1 MLKLAVIGKDVS
13 KSTSPQIH
21 KFIAENLGLEISY
34 EAISVAENEFE
45 SRVDGLLKVYDGLNV
60 TIPYK
65 LSIIPHLN
73 GVEGDALTF
82 GAVNTVV
89 TKTLTGYN
97 TDGLGFM
104 QMLENNGV
112 KVGGEN
118 VLLLG
123 AGGAGR
129 SVAKKLLDAG
139 AIVEIYDKNAA
150 NAKAVADEFSGVTAV
165 ESVIAKP
172 RGLIVNATG
181 VGMHRSEGV
190 SPVPA
195 EILEGCDVAV
205 DLIYEPEKS
214 EFLRIAESLGKK
226 IINGRAMLFYQAY
239 YSECYYFGLKPSAKT
254 AAELFKKYLTALVSS
269 CPAECGTK

>member
-21 KFIAENLGLEISY
+21 NFIAANLGLEISY
-34 EAISVAENEFE
+34 EKISIPEDEFEGKVAE
-45 SRVDGLLKVYDGLNV
+45 LLKTYDGLNV

-65 LSIIPHLN
+65 LSIIPHLD
-73 GVEGDALTF
+73 GIEGDALAF

-89 TKTLTGYN
+89 TSTLKGYN
-97 TDGLGFM
+97 TDGLGFK
-104 QMLENNGV
+104 QMLDNNGV
-112 KVGGEN
+112 NVDGES

-139 AIVEIYDKNAA
+139 AVVEIYDKNTA
-150 NAKAVADEFSGVTAV
+150 NAQAVAAEFKGVNVAD
-165 ESVIAKP
+165 SVVAKK
-172 RGLIVNATG
+172 RKLIINATG
-181 VGMHRSEGV
+181 VGMHKTEGI
-190 SPVPA
+190 SPVSA
-195 EILEGCDVAV
+195 EILSGCDVAV

-214 EFLRIAESLGKK
+214 EFLCIAESLGKK

-239 YSECYYFGLKPSAKT
+239 YSECYYFGLTPSPET
-254 AAELFKKYLTALVSS
+254 AAKLFEKYLKEIV
-269 CPAECGTK
+269 K

>member
-21 KFIAENLGLEISY
+21 DFIAKNLGLEISY
-34 EAISVAENEFE
+34 EKISVPETEFE
-45 SRVDGLLKVYDGLNV
+45 IQIGELLKNYDGLNV

-65 LSIIPHLN
+65 LSVIAHLK
-73 GVEGDALTF
+73 GIEGDALSF

-89 TKTLTGYN
+89 TSSLKGYN
-97 TDGLGFM
+97 TDGMGFM
-104 QMLENNGV
+104 QMLESNGV
-112 KVGGEN
+112 EVRGES

-139 AIVEIYDKNAA
+139 ASVEIYDKNTA
-150 NAKAVADEFSGVTAV
+150 NAKAVAAEFKGITVVDEVKH
-165 ESVIAKP
+165 KP
-172 RGLIVNATG
+172 RKLIINATG
-181 VGMHRSEGV
+181 VGMHKTEGI

-195 EILEGCDVAV
+195 EILSGCEVAV

-239 YSECYYFGLKPSAKT
+239 YSECYYFNLTPSPET
-254 AAELFKKYLTALVSS
+254 AAELFEKYKKEIV
-269 CPAECGTK
+269 K

>member
-21 KFIAENLGLEISY
+21 SFIAANSGLEISY
-34 EAISVAENEFE
+34 EKISVPEEEFE
-45 SRVDGLLKVYDGLNV
+45 NKIDELLKNYDGLNV

-65 LSIIPHLN
+65 LSVIPHLKKIA
-73 GVEGDALTF
+73 GDALTF

-97 TDGLGFM
+97 TDGMGFM
-104 QMLENNGV
+104 QMLDSN
-112 KVGGEN
+112 KVEVEGES

-139 AIVEIYDKNAA
+139 ATVEIYDKNTA
-150 NAKAVADEFSGVTAV
+150 NAHAVAAEFKGVTVVDGVTA
-165 ESVIAKP
+165 KP
-172 RGLIVNATG
+172 RKLIINATG
-181 VGMHRSEGV
+181 VGMHKTEGI

-195 EILEGCDVAV
+195 EILKECEVAV

-239 YSECYYFGLKPSAKT
+239 YSECYYFNLTPSPET
-254 AAELFKKYLTALVSS
+254 AAKLFEKFIKETI
-269 CPAECGTK
+269 K

>member
-1 MLKLAVIGKDVS
+1 MIKLAVIGKDVS

-21 KFIAENLGLEISY
+21 SFIAKNLGLDISY
-34 EAISVAENEFE
+34 EKISILENEFE
-45 SRVDGLLKVYDGLNV
+45 GKIAELLKTYGGLNV

-65 LSIIPHLN
+65 LSIIPHLKAI
-73 GVEGDALTF
+73 EGDALSF

-89 TKTLTGYN
+89 TSTLKGYN

-112 KVGGEN
+112 EVDGES

-139 AIVEIYDKNAA
+139 AKVEIYDKNTA
-150 NAKAVADEFSGVTAV
+150 NAHAVAAEFKGVTVADEVKH
-165 ESVIAKP
+165 KP
-172 RGLIVNATG
+172 RKLIINATG
-181 VGMHRSEGV
+181 VGMHKTEGI

-195 EILEGCDVAV
+195 EILSGCEVAV

-239 YSECYYFGLKPSAKT
+239 YSECYYHNLTPSPET
-254 AAELFKKYLTALVSS
+254 AAELFKKYLKEIV
-269 CPAECGTK
+269 K

>member
-21 KFIAENLGLEISY
+21 DFIAANSGLEITY
-34 EAISVAENEFE
+34 EKISVPEEEFE
-45 SRVDGLLKVYDGLNV
+45 SKIGELLKNYDGLNV

-65 LSIIPHLN
+65 LSVISHLKKIA
-73 GVEGDALTF
+73 GDALSF
-82 GAVNTVV
+82 GAVNTVL

-97 TDGLGFM
+97 TDGMGFM
-104 QMLENNGV
+104 QMLDSN
-112 KVGGEN
+112 KVEVAGES

-139 AIVEIYDKNAA
+139 ATVEIYDKNTA
-150 NAKAVADEFSGVTAV
+150 NAKEVAAEFKGVTAV
-165 ESVIAKP
+165 DGVTAKP
-172 RGLIVNATG
+172 RKLIINATG
-181 VGMHRSEGV
+181 VGMHKTEGI

-195 EILEGCDVAV
+195 EILSGCEVAV

-214 EFLRIAESLGKK
+214 EFLRIAEGLGKK

-239 YSECYYFGLKPSAKT
+239 YSECYYFGLTPSPET
-254 AAELFKKYLTALVSS
+254 AAKLFEKFIKETI
-269 CPAECGTK
+269 K

>member
-21 KFIAENLGLEISY
+21 SFIAKESGLEISY
-34 EAISVAENEFE
+34 EKISIPETEFGSAIGE
-45 SRVDGLLKVYDGLNV
+45 LLKTYDGLNV

-65 LSIIPHLN
+65 LSIIPHLK
-73 GVEGDALTF
+73 GIEGDALSF
-82 GAVNTVV
+82 GAVNTIV
-89 TKTLTGYN
+89 TKTLKGYN

-112 KVGGEN
+112 EVNGES

-139 AIVEIYDKNAA
+139 AKVEIYDKNTA
-150 NAKAVADEFSGVTAV
+150 NAQAVAAEFKGVTV
-165 ESVIAKP
+165 VDEVIAKP
-172 RGLIVNATG
+172 RKLIINATG
-181 VGMHRSEGV
+181 VGMHKTEGI
-190 SPVPA
+190 SPVSDG
-195 EILEGCDVAV
+195 ILSGCDVAV

-239 YSECYYFGLKPSAKT
+239 YSECYYFGLTPSPET
-254 AAELFKKYLTALVSS
+254 AAKLFEKYLKEIV
-269 CPAECGTK
+269 K

>member
-21 KFIAENLGLEISY
+21 SFIAKQLGLEITY
-34 EAISVAENEFE
+34 EKISVPEDEFE
-45 SRVDGLLKVYDGLNV
+45 NKIAELLKVYDGLNV

-65 LSIIPHLN
+65 LSIIPRLN
-73 GVEGDALTF
+73 KIAGDALSF
-82 GAVNTVV
+82 GAVNAVV

-112 KVGGEN
+112 EVAGEN

-129 SVAKKLLDAG
+129 SVAKKLSDAG
-139 AIVEIYDKNAA
+139 AAVEIYDKNAA
-150 NAKAVADEFSGVTAV
+150 NAKAVAEEFGGVKAV
-165 ESVIAKP
+165 ESVVAKP
-172 RGLIVNATG
+172 RKLIINATG
-181 VGMHRSEGV
+181 VGMHKTVGI

-195 EILEGCDVAV
+195 EILAECETAV

-214 EFLRIAESLGKK
+214 EFLRIAESMGKK
-226 IINGRAMLFYQAY
+226 IVNGRAMLFYQAY
-239 YSECYYFGLKPSAKT
+239 YSDCYYFGLKPSAEV
-254 AAELFKKYLTALVSS
+254 AAKLFEKYLKEEV
-269 CPAECGTK
+269 K

>member
-13 KSTSPQIH
+13 KSVSPQIH
-21 KFIAENLGLEISY
+21 LFIAANLGLEISY
-34 EAISVAENEFE
+34 ERISVPENEFE
-45 SRVDGLLKVYDGLNV
+45 NAICGLLKNYDGLNV

-65 LSIIPHLN
+65 LAVIPHLKAIA
-73 GVEGDALTF
+73 GDALSF

-89 TKTLTGYN
+89 TSTLTGYN
-97 TDGLGFM
+97 TDGMGFM

-112 KVGGEN
+112 KVKGES

-129 SVAKKLLDAG
+129 SAAKKLLDAG
-139 AIVEIYDKNAA
+139 AKVELYDKYTA
-150 NAKAVADEFSGVTAV
+150 NAKEVAAEFKGVKAV
-165 ESVIAKP
+165 ESVAAKP
-172 RGLIVNATG
+172 RKLIINATG
-181 VGMHRSEGV
+181 VGMHKTEGI

-195 EILEGCDVAV
+195 EIIKECEVAV

-214 EFLRIAESLGKK
+214 EFLRIAESFDKK

-239 YSECYYFGLKPSAKT
+239 YSECYYFGLNPSAET
-254 AAELFKKYLTALVSS
+254 AAELFEKYLKDVVR
-269 CPAECGTK
+269 

>member
-21 KFIAENLGLEISY
+21 SFIAANLGLEISY
-34 EAISVAENEFE
+34 EKISVPEEAFE
-45 SRVDGLLKVYDGLNV
+45 SKIAELLKGYDGLNV

-65 LSIIPHLN
+65 LSIIPHLK
-73 GVEGDALTF
+73 GIAGDALSF

-104 QMLENNGV
+104 QMLESN
-112 KVGGEN
+112 KVEVAGES

-139 AIVEIYDKNAA
+139 ADVEIYDKNTA
-150 NAKAVADEFSGVTAV
+150 NAKAVAAEFAGVTAV
-165 ESVIAKP
+165 ESVTAKP
-172 RGLIVNATG
+172 RKLIINATG
-181 VGMHRSEGV
+181 VGMHKTEGI

-195 EILEGCDVAV
+195 EILSGCEVAV

-239 YSECYYFGLKPSAKT
+239 YSECYYFGLTPSPET
-254 AAELFKKYLTALVSS
+254 AARLFKKYLKAFPLSS
-269 CPAECGTK
+269 